1 MHTVPSL
8 KVKAQQTH
16 AEYIESSSDCLLN
29 IDHSYSV
36 HCEPAAE
43 TIQPERAL
51 FRSRFG
57 PNYHPTFE
65 VFLTEL
71 LNSVTLVVQD
81 QDRTEVWR
89 RKVYLTETLRNV
101 PEAGRVPAE
110 ERLFNVR
117 SQLIKKVNETVLK
130 KLLDK
135 LLENHVITNEEME
148 SVRSQSRA
156 DKVRDVIDMVRKK
169 GTKASSDLI
178 AALCTEDPYLSREL
192 KLM

>member
-1 MHTVPSL
+1 M
-8 KVKAQQTH
+8 
-16 AEYIESSSDCLLN
+16 
-29 IDHSYSV
+29 
-36 HCEPAAE
+36 
-43 TIQPERAL
+43 
-51 FRSRFG
+51 
-57 PNYHPTFE
+57 
-65 VFLTEL
+65 TEL